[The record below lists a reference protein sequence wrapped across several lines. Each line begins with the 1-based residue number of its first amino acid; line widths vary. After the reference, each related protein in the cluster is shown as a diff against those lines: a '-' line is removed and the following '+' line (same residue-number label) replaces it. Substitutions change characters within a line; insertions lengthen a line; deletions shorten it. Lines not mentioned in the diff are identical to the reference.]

1 MTRKKRWQ
9 TERQIDGWRASGR
22 TTTNVDTSISLN
34 HFFPFFFLYKSLT
47 FILRLLSQFVSL
59 FQLFVIL
66 FPHISFVFP
75 FVGRVLYSVGV
86 FSFHFLLRVPIILFS
101 LYSFIFRDSIFD
113 IKVRHGWQ
121 FEMNKQAA
129 ELDLNLI
136 SYGFISL
143 LLSLPL
149 FRLPGKNS
157 KHKYTNRITAYIS
170 FFFLFIII

>member
-1 MTRKKRWQ
+1 MSEADAYDYMSIFEVDRITTLNQNDTKKTLTDRKTDRRVESFRK
-9 TERQIDGWRASGR
+9 DNNKCG
-22 TTTNVDTSISLN
+22 
-34 HFFPFFFLYKSLT
+34 HFYFSKPFLSFFFFLYKSLT

-113 IKVRHGWQ
+113 IKVRHG
-121 FEMNKQAA
+121 
-129 ELDLNLI
+129 
-136 SYGFISL
+136 
-143 LLSLPL
+143 
-149 FRLPGKNS
+149 
-157 KHKYTNRITAYIS
+157 
-170 FFFLFIII
+170 